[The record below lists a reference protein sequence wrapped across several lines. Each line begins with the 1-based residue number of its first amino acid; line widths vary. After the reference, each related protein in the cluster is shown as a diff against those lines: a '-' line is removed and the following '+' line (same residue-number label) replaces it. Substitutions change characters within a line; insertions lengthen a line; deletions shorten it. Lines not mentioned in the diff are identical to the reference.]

1 MPYVPT
7 PEQQAILDY
16 RPGIHARVLAGPGT
30 GKSAT
35 LVALMNELLQEIPR
49 PRIRLLTFTRAAT
62 ADLARKVSAHPAAA
76 AERPSTIHSFAIAVL
91 LANPGAGDFPEPLRI
106 ADDWEDDNIVVHT
119 LARRARV
126 QVRPL
131 KRLIQE
137 LSANWESLRE
147 QEDDRIDP
155 AERARFM
162 GVWNEHREI
171 FGYTLLAELPYR
183 LMGALAAYPD
193 LDGIAYDLL
202 VVDEYQDLNA
212 CDLRVLH
219 LIAERGCSIIGAGDD
234 DQSIYSFRK
243 AAPEGIRRFLDD
255 YEGAVDY
262 PLSVTQRCGNAVVE
276 WANYVIQG
284 DPDRSADRLPLQP
297 CPGSPPGEAALLS
310 FPDQTAE
317 AEGVA
322 RLVEGLINIEG
333 VPGEEIL
340 VLLRADYQG
349 NFSRPIKDELD
360 LLEIPYSDADSV
372 KRTLAEP
379 NNRKI
384 IETFRLL
391 DNEEDS
397 LAWAA
402 LLSMETGIGDGFFD
416 SVYQR
421 AQHNRTKFSVALLT
435 SYEEGF
441 PDSPRTP
448 ARKAA
453 ALIESTRAWI
463 EDYRALRDI
472 PDAAW
477 GRTILEV
484 IADGVADPSDEF
496 AKLLNNLD
504 EVVESEQNLGRFLNQ
519 IAPLGR
525 DIALAESSGVRIM
538 TMGGA
543 KGLTVKAVI
552 IGALETGIMPRP
564 NSDLA
569 EERRLL
575 YVAMTRARLYVFG
588 TWAQTRIGPTAR
600 SGEPRVGTRRHPSN
614 FLDGGPV
621 DSQDGQQYIA
631 TKWP

>member
-1 MPYVPT
+1 
-7 PEQQAILDY
+7 
-16 RPGIHARVLAGPGT
+16 
-30 GKSAT
+30 
-35 LVALMNELLQEIPR
+35 MNELLLEIPR

-62 ADLARKVSAHPAAA
+62 ADLARKVSAHPTAA
-76 AERPSTIHSFAIAVL
+76 AERPSTIHSFAISVL

-106 ADDWEDDNIVVHT
+106 ADDWEDDNIVART
-119 LARRARV
+119 LARRANV

-147 QEDDRIDP
+147 EEDERIDP
-155 AERARFM
+155 AERVRFM

-183 LMGALAAYPD
+183 LLRALTVYAG
-193 LDGIAYDLL
+193 LDGVAYDLL

-212 CDLRVLH
+212 CDLQVLR
-219 LIAERGCSIIGAGDD
+219 LIAERGCSVIGAGDD

-243 AAPEGIRRFLDD
+243 AAPEGIRRFLED

-262 PLSVTQRCGNAVVE
+262 PLSITQRCGSDVVD
-276 WANYVIQG
+276 WANYVIEG
-284 DPDRSADRLPLQP
+284 DPDRPVDRLPLQP
-297 CPGSPPGEAALLS
+297 CPGSPAGEAALLS

-317 AEGVA
+317 AEGIA
-322 RLVEGLINIEG
+322 RLVEVLINVEG
-333 VPGEEIL
+333 VPGEEML
-340 VLLRADYQG
+340 VLLRGDYQG

-372 KRTLAEP
+372 KRSLAQP
-379 NNRKI
+379 DNRKI

-391 DNEEDS
+391 DNQEDS

-402 LLSMETGIGDGFFD
+402 LLRMESGIGDGFFD
-416 SVYQR
+416 SVYRR
-421 AQHNRTKFSVALLT
+421 AQHDRTKFSVALLT
-435 SYEEGF
+435 TYAEGF
-441 PDSPRTP
+441 PDSPP
-448 ARKAA
+448 APAHKAG
-453 ALIESTRAWI
+453 ALIETTLSWI
-463 EDYRALRDI
+463 EDNKALRDI

-477 GRTILEV
+477 GRTILEAV
-484 IADGVADPSDEF
+484 ADGLPEPSNEF
-496 AKLLNNLD
+496 ADLLKNLD
-504 EVVESEQNLGRFLNQ
+504 EIVESEQGLGRFLNQ

-575 YVAMTRARLYVFG
+575 YVAMTRARLYVYG

-600 SGEPRVGTRRHPSN
+600 SGEPMVGTRRHESN
-614 FLDGGPV
+614 FLDSGPV
-621 DSQDGQQYIA
+621 GSQDGQQYIA
-631 TKWP
+631 ARWP